1 MLSAGVGLR
10 REGTIAARSREMS
23 GLASRNL
30 AMDANALL
38 LGLSSL
44 LPPASEAGPAGRS
57 LPPLAI
63 ALHHSA
69 HTCGQPERNLQ
80 FCPDSTQSPPLFPR
94 SSETALLSIG
104 RAPFCTITA
113 ACDGESR
120 LQGFPNSDA
129 DISVARVTSTAGPH
143 LHATT
148 AFLQIGYLDARSGPV
163 PLAGRLPARNRSGC
177 SRVRARRRPASPPTA
192 RNATAAATALDWL
205 LAASPSSKNSSGS
218 SSVSTCAGAHVKAR
232 RGTLQADDWR
242 DSIRLRKDRT

>member
-1 MLSAGVGLR
+1 MLHSTPAGVMLSAGVGLR

-63 ALHHSA
+63 A
-69 HTCGQPERNLQ
+69 
-80 FCPDSTQSPPLFPR
+80 
-94 SSETALLSIG
+94 
-104 RAPFCTITA
+104 
-113 ACDGESR
+113 
-120 LQGFPNSDA
+120 
-129 DISVARVTSTAGPH
+129 
-143 LHATT
+143 
-148 AFLQIGYLDARSGPV
+148 LDARSGPV

-218 SSVSTCAGAHVKAR
+218 SSVSTLSTRSDRVLTPWLWCMAHGNSAATRGAR
-232 RGTLQADDWR
+232 SGTAASGGPCNRKCSATIATELTTSTFLAAWSASG
-242 DSIRLRKDRT
+242 DSRKEAAS